1 MKRVRKAREDCWKTA
16 LQLNLKAVINPSV
29 RVLQPVSKAAAGWK
43 AGKNYGA
50 ESFMTP
56 IYMDPG
62 GTD

>member
-1 MKRVRKAREDCWKTA
+1 M
-16 LQLNLKAVINPSV
+16 
-29 RVLQPVSKAAAGWK
+29 SKAATGWK